1 MYRFTDVES
10 TPKRLTSVYGYLAHE
25 LLPLQKALEP
35 ISSQI
40 NQLDRFSKIAKNECH
55 FPSEHGLTRDESAAI
70 FLYTMEWGKNSLYQV
85 MNRALR
91 AEDRSS
97 LKPWFGYLK
106 LFDTAVQKL
115 PIVRK
120 NLWRGVATDIAK
132 NFKKGDEFTWWTI
145 SSCSTSVN
153 MIKDFL
159 GSSSTLFLIEAVNG
173 KDISRYTNYSSESEV
188 ILCPG
193 TRLRVISDPLDQPYM
208 HIVHLQENN
217 DEGELKEGKKHGKGT
232 MNYANNDKYSGD
244 WVDDVRTGQGVY
256 VYAGGSHYEGQY
268 KDNKKHGKGTFVW
281 GSDTKCAGDKYTG
294 DWVDGVR
301 TGQGVYV
308 DGSGSRYEGQYKDNK
323 KHGKGTFVWG
333 PDTKYADDK
342 YTGDWVDDVRTGQG
356 VYVYVG
362 GSHYEGQYKYNKEHG
377 KGTLVWG
384 PDTKWAGDKYT
395 GDWVDGV
402 RAGQGV
408 YVYANEQFSGQ
419 YKDNK
424 EHGKGTFVWGPDTKW
439 AGDKYTGDWVDGVRA
454 GQGVYVYANG
464 NRYEGQFKDGK
475 LHGRGKMKYANGTI
489 KEGMWSNNTFVG

>member
-362 GSHYEGQYKYNKEHG
+362 GSHYELRYSSITRQSVLICFTFNCYSIYAIKEQFPGQYKYNKEHG

-408 YVYANEQFSGQ
+408 YVYAN
-419 YKDNK
+419 
-424 EHGKGTFVWGPDTKW
+424 
-439 AGDKYTGDWVDGVRA
+439 
-454 GQGVYVYANG
+454 G
-464 NRYEGQFKDGK
+464 NRYE
-475 LHGRGKMKYANGTI
+475 LRY
-489 KEGMWSNNTFVG
+489 S

>member
-208 HIVHLQENN
+208 HIVHLQE
-217 DEGELKEGKKHGKGT
+217 
-232 MNYANNDKYSGD
+232 YSGD

-281 GSDTKCAGDKYTG
+281 G
-294 DWVDGVR
+294 
-301 TGQGVYV
+301 
-308 DGSGSRYEGQYKDNK
+308 
-323 KHGKGTFVWG
+323 
-333 PDTKYADDK
+333 PDTKYAGDK

-356 VYVYVG
+356 VYVYAG
-362 GSHYEGQYKYNKEHG
+362 GS
-377 KGTLVWG
+377 
-384 PDTKWAGDKYT
+384 
-395 GDWVDGV
+395 
-402 RAGQGV
+402 
-408 YVYANEQFSGQ
+408 
-419 YKDNK
+419 
-424 EHGKGTFVWGPDTKW
+424 
-439 AGDKYTGDWVDGVRA
+439 
-454 GQGVYVYANG
+454 
-464 NRYEGQFKDGK
+464 RYE
-475 LHGRGKMKYANGTI
+475 LRY
-489 KEGMWSNNTFVG
+489 S